1 VGPACRPGTAA
12 LAAGVIGL
20 TIVLAL
26 RGVAQIPVGAAQGEE
41 GAPLIGGRVRAWY
54 RALLAPFEDQL
65 VAWRVHPDALT
76 WAQLATSVLAGA
88 SFATGAVF
96 LAGWLTILAGTL
108 DILDGGVARRAGI
121 AGPRGA
127 FVDSVIDR
135 WAEFATFV
143 GLGAL
148 FRDGWML
155 AVVALAAFGSFMV
168 SYTRARAEGLGLD
181 LRMGSAQRPERYL
194 ILGTGGWL
202 SSVVAHLSCG
212 FGGRPTH
219 VVLAAAVLVLATVSC
234 WTAVQRA
241 RHAGRTLRVG
251 GAP

>member
-1 VGPACRPGTAA
+1 MGPACRPGTAA

-26 RGVAQIPVGAAQGEE
+26 RGVAQMPATAGDAEE
-41 GAPLIGGRVRAWY
+41 AGPLIGSRVRAWY
-54 RALLAPFEDQL
+54 RALLAPFEDRF

-76 WAQLATSVLAGA
+76 WAQLAVSLLAGVA
-88 SFATGAVF
+88 FWRGVVF

-108 DILDGGVARRAGI
+108 DILDGGVARRTGI

-135 WAEFATFV
+135 WAEFATFA
-143 GLGAL
+143 GLGAF

-168 SYTRARAEGLGLD
+168 SYTRARAEGLGID
-181 LRMGSAQRPERYL
+181 LRLGSAQRPERYL
-194 ILGTGGWL
+194 ILGTGAWL
-202 SSVVAHLSCG
+202 SSVVVHLTCG
-212 FGGRPTH
+212 VGGRPSH
-219 VVLAAAVLVLATVSC
+219 GVLAAAVVVLAAVAC

-241 RHAGRTLRVG
+241 RHAVRVLRAGGGR
-251 GAP
+251 